1 MRHLFL
7 LLLGAPNLL
16 LLLLLF
22 CIAADTVA
30 KSPGAQDDV
39 RPPLSSS
46 DAAARAGIIVLKTL
60 SLQSLFQC
68 HRCRLIVLA
77 MVSRFLSYMHLP
89 IAPHKSMSAYV

>member
-46 DAAARAGIIVLKTL
+46 DAAARAGIIVLKIDSFTAVVI
-60 SLQSLFQC
+60 SMPSP
-68 HRCRLIVLA
+68 
-77 MVSRFLSYMHLP
+77 SSYCSSDG
-89 IAPHKSMSAYV
+89 IAFSFIYAPAYCSS